1 MNKYAFSYLY
11 FFFTISITPLT
22 AALDQP
28 LIQEAFK
35 QGQFAQ
41 AIVQWENQ
49 WPSLPTA
56 QQVDVLLQ
64 LAVAYQSLGL
74 ADKAFAA
81 LHQAL
86 PNVQSDPIR
95 QSLVLG
101 SLSDLYLRYRDFEQ
115 AEQYARQSVEL
126 VCTARD
132 SPLACATAFNYKA
145 NLLSLQENYP
155 EALAHY
161 RKSLALAQQAHDP
174 VLSAKLRTNIV
185 QIEWGKEAF
194 ETALSAMQALPD
206 SHDKRLGLLKLAH
219 LAIEHPEMKWVV
231 YELLQTVL
239 QQAKRIGDT
248 RSATYATGYLGK
260 LYEQEQR
267 YGEAERLTQQ
277 AIFRS
282 FDAAD
287 LLYLWYWQLGRL
299 YKAQNDL
306 LRARAAYQKAI
317 KQLRRLRRAV
327 VRGYRIPP
335 QSLLKTADAVYFD
348 LADLWLQTAR
358 HAPDEKQRQADLFKA
373 RETLELLKAVE
384 LENYFQDECV
394 TALQAKRKR
403 IDDILTDRHTAVL
416 YPMIFDQRVE
426 LLLNLAGGEL
436 KQFTLTV
443 QENPMANY
451 AHLHKIVNAFHRQ
464 LRNPKSN
471 YRRLLINSRQLEKIL
486 IQKMRPTLEARQI
499 KTLIIVPDRLLR
511 TIPFAALHDGKQFL
525 IQQYALAI
533 IPGLRLTEEPKR
545 FKRHDIKMLMGGLS
559 ESRQG
564 FSALPHVL
572 NAINSIGQICQ
583 TQTRPLV
590 NKSFLKNRLKDN
602 LAETAYTSLYF
613 ATHGQFKSQ
622 STSSFLLTYNDKL
635 NLNELEQF
643 MRISQFRDEPVELLT
658 LSACETAV
666 GDERAAL
673 GLAGIA
679 LKAGARSAVASLWR
693 VEDAST
699 AKLMTS
705 FYQAMCNG
713 PYVSKAE
720 ALQQAQKT
728 LLLSQRQ
735 YKHPYYWAPFLLI
748 GNWL

>member
-1 MNKYAFSYLY
+1 MNKYALFYLY
-11 FFFTISITPLT
+11 FFFTLSISPLT

-28 LIQEAFK
+28 LIQQAFK

-41 AIVQWENQ
+41 AIEQWENQ
-49 WPSLPTA
+49 WPSLPTG

-86 PNVQSDPIR
+86 PKLQSDPIR

-101 SLSDLYLRYRDFEQ
+101 SLSDFYLRYRDFDL
-115 AEQYARQSVEL
+115 AEQYAKQSVDL
-126 VCTARD
+126 VCTAPD
-132 SPLACATAFNYKA
+132 SPLACATALNYQA
-145 NLLSLQENYP
+145 NLLSLQENVP

-161 RKSLALAQQAHDP
+161 RKSLALAQQADDP

-219 LAIEHPEMKWVV
+219 LAIEHPEMKWIV
-231 YELLQTVL
+231 YEILQTVL
-239 QQAKRIGDT
+239 QQAKRLGDT
-248 RSATYATGYLGK
+248 R
-260 LYEQEQR
+260 EQEQR

-277 AIFRS
+277 AIFMS

-287 LLYLWYWQLGRL
+287 QLYLWYWQQGRL
-299 YKAQNDL
+299 YKAQDDL
-306 LRARAAYQKAI
+306 PRARTAYQNAI
-317 KQLRRLRRAV
+317 KQLQRLRRAV

-335 QSLLKTADAVYFD
+335 QSLLKTADVVYFD

-358 HAPDEKQRQADLFKA
+358 HAPDEKQRQADLLKA

-384 LENYFQDECV
+384 LENYFQDDCV

-403 IDDILTDRHTAVL
+403 IDDILTDTHTAVF
-416 YPMIFDQRVE
+416 YPMIFEQRVE
-426 LLLNLAGGEL
+426 LLLSFAGGEL
-436 KQFTLTV
+436 KQLTLTD
-443 QENPMANY
+443 QDNPKASY
-451 AHLHKIVNAFHRQ
+451 AQIQKIVKAFHRQ

-471 YRRLLINSRQLEKIL
+471 YRRLLVNSRQLEKIF

-499 KTLIIVPDRLLR
+499 KTLIIVPDSLLR
-511 TIPFAALHDGKQFL
+511 TIPFAALHDGRQFL

-533 IPGLRLTEEPKR
+533 IPGLTLTEEPKR
-545 FKRHDIKMLMGGLS
+545 FKRHEIKMLMGGLS

-572 NAINSIGQICQ
+572 NSINSIEQICQ
-583 TQTRPLV
+583 TQTPPLV

-613 ATHGQFKSQ
+613 ATHGQFKSH

-635 NLNELEQF
+635 NLNEL
-643 MRISQFRDEPVELLT
+643 
-658 LSACETAV
+658 
-666 GDERAAL
+666 G
-673 GLAGIA
+673 GG
-679 LKAGARSAVASLWR
+679 G
-693 VEDAST
+693 
-699 AKLMTS
+699 
-705 FYQAMCNG
+705 
-713 PYVSKAE
+713 
-720 ALQQAQKT
+720 
-728 LLLSQRQ
+728 
-735 YKHPYYWAPFLLI
+735 
-748 GNWL
+748 